1 MTKKLMLVL
10 FLLAAL
16 LLAEFMLIES
26 LSGIKQSKEME
37 SILSSFSDVRGVFL
51 LKLLV
56 SGITTM
62 LFIFIIRYII
72 RKETQHYHR
81 FIQELLKGKSK
92 RRLSLSDPL
101 DDDLITSLNE
111 LSKKQHDLSSSNKQ
125 TNLELEAILRGLGNG
140 ILSLDQN
147 KRVTR
152 FNQVAE
158 KLLHLNPTKTLGYE
172 LSEVI
177 HKRGDLEKIKE
188 AITKSDHKD
197 KGVLI
202 ELNNREI
209 VMESYSIRE
218 GSSITGYSI
227 HLHDVTEANRL
238 SEVRRD
244 FVANVSHELKT
255 PITSIKGFSETLL
268 DHPVDEETRRR
279 FLSIINTEVERMDH
293 LISDLFVLTETEQV
307 EQDDDKKT
315 HFSPY
320 DEIEELMTIID
331 GLQES
336 YPQVEITWKTD
347 ANHRT
352 IFGNP
357 NSFRQMVLNLVVNAM
372 KYSKPEG
379 GLITIEAYNTEKE
392 FIIKVS
398 DQGIGIDPKDQK
410 RIFERFFRVER
421 SRSLDVEG
429 TGLGLAIVKHIVLG
443 FGGTIHVQSTL
454 GEGSRFMVRIPSRDL
469 FGFNM

>member
-26 LSGIKQSKEME
+26 LSGIEQSKEME

-62 LFIFIIRYII
+62 LFIFIIRNII

-111 LSKKQHDLSSSNKQ
+111 ISKKQHDLSSSNKQ

-188 AITKSDHKD
+188 AIIKSDHKD

-392 FIIKVS
+392 FILNVS

-454 GEGSRFMVRIPSRDL
+454 GEGSRFMVGIPSRDL
-469 FGFNM
+469 FGFNI